1 MLNISLIIYCIVV
14 VQLLSCVRLCS
25 LMGHNTPGFPVL
37 HHLPDFA
44 QTQVHWFGDAIQ
56 PSHSLL
62 PSSSLVL
69 NLSQHQDFLQWV
81 DSSHQGGQGI
91 GFSALSSCLPVH
103 ILVWLP
109 LGLTGLISLISR
121 VFSSTYTA
129 YDLTNIFFSCCGL
142 VLLFTSALCSEE
154 YPGLYAFFQF
164 CNIKPAWDIHVLSA
178 GVCNA
183 LCGDSHT
190 LSVEAHMHHL
200 GGIQVEC
207 WATCHSGG
215 GWLPVRYLMGCGG
228 RPLRSVVSFWDLHS
242 GFLTQVVLPC
252 SYFPQDHSARL
263 TPSMLRKG

>member
-1 MLNISLIIYCIVV
+1 MPSNHLILCCPL
-14 VQLLSCVRLCS
+14 LLSSIFPSIRIFSNEL
-25 LMGHNTPGFPVL
+25 TPRIRVAKVL
-37 HHLPDFA
+37 DF
-44 QTQVHWFGDAIQ
+44 QPHISPSSEYSGLTSFRIDWFDLFDLK
-56 PSHSLL
+56 SLL
-62 PSSSLVL
+62 
-69 NLSQHQDFLQWV
+69 QHIHCIWFN
-81 DSSHQGGQGI
+81 
-91 GFSALSSCLPVH
+91 
-103 ILVWLP
+103 
-109 LGLTGLISLISR
+109 
-121 VFSSTYTA
+121 
-129 YDLTNIFFSCCGL
+129 NIFFSCCGL

-164 CNIKPAWDIHVLSA
+164 CNIKPAWDIRVLSA

-190 LSVEAHMHHL
+190 LSVEAHMRHL

-228 RPLRSVVSFWDLHS
+228 RPLPSVVSFWDLHS
-242 GFLTQVVLPC
+242 GFLTQALLPC